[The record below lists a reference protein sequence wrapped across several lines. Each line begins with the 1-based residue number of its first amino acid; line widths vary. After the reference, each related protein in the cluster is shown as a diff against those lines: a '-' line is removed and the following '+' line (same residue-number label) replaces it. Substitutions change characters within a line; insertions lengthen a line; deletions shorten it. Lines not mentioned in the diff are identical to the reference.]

1 MCTANKTGLG
11 STLEIVAISFSP
23 KVLNNPKP
31 AIEAS
36 FAALRKIRTESLAE
50 VIRITSSVNETV
62 TEIALGSLNNLVNLF
77 RLALSYLFR
86 LGVDSLISA
95 LALSTADEANS
106 SIFGSVA
113 IGLLILASIPL
124 I

>member
-1 MCTANKTGLG
+1 M
-11 STLEIVAISFSP
+11 
-23 KVLNNPKP
+23 
-31 AIEAS
+31 
-36 FAALRKIRTESLAE
+36 
-50 VIRITSSVNETV
+50 RITSSVNATV

-86 LGVDSLISA
+86 FGVDSLISA

-106 SIFGSVA
+106 SIPGSVA
-113 IGLLILASIPL
+113 IGLLMLASIPL